1 MYLADAQEKPDLEE
15 ASSKSILDKEDT
27 KAFQYLNSMDLFWP
41 SLCGLALLAP
51 AVKQSWRAGAHEIV
65 LFKYL

>member
-51 AVKQSWRAGAHEIV
+51 AVKQS
-65 LFKYL
+65 